1 MQGGLL
7 EMIGFKATYSDGTVY
22 EFKLYG
28 PHFRDMSN
36 KALWLI
42 GLRKACDAC
51 PRWAELMDLEMNFR

>member
-1 MQGGLL
+1 
-7 EMIGFKATYSDGTVY
+7 MIGFKATYSDGTVY

-51 PRWAELMDLEMNFR
+51 PRWAELTDLEMNFR